1 MVKPIVEEVEGE
13 ARARIAEGFAR
24 AREIVE
30 SIVERFSDEHDPAE
44 LRPLAERLTAA
55 ALAEHLE
62 AQQRW
67 PIPTDCDRLDRA
79 FGTLEKV
86 GIVARQNFTCCQ
98 SCGAAEISDEGD
110 GDGYT
115 FYHSQDTESASD
127 GGHLFLSY
135 GSLRETVDPVE
146 IGQRVAAALR
156 REGLAVEWDGQLEQR
171 ILVRLKWRRRRSP
184 NG

>member
-1 MVKPIVEEVEGE
+1 MVKPIEKEVERE
-13 ARARIAEGFAR
+13 ARARVAEGFAPVG
-24 AREIVE
+24 EIVE
-30 SIVERFSDEHDPAE
+30 SIVERLGDDYDQSE

-79 FGTLEKV
+79 FDALDKAGM
-86 GIVARQNFTCCQ
+86 VARQNFTCCQ
-98 SCGAAEISDEGD
+98 SCGAAEIGDEGD

-115 FYHSQDTESASD
+115 FYHWQDTEGAGD
-127 GGHLFLSY
+127 DGHLFLSY
-135 GSLRETVDPVE
+135 GSLRETADPLE
-146 IGQRVAAALR
+146 IGQRVVTALR
-156 REGLAVEWDGQLEQR
+156 REGLAVEWDGRPERR
-171 ILVRLKWRRRRSP
+171 ILVRLEWRRRRSP